1 MIMDVYGGNPTFNR
15 PVTNEIPFAASMV
28 TRTAACKTTSMI
40 VSILMIMIPKIL
52 HRTHDPKQVVEMCS
66 SAPFNASQAVHVWL
80 RFRWCI
86 AAEAASEH
94 TGRDIKRTDNQVT
107 TCRHLWFWS
116 MLITLHCWA
125 IWSLWLVVWYVH
137 RILTTVCPCEGKM
150 CRCCWPFAHSIW
162 FCIFSYYAMELV
174 RQRSESWAT
183 MGWGHGEVYLTGHV
197 KCSFSYFL
205 DLQSVHLFISS
216 CVEDLSLM
224 SRDSHKSYA
233 VYE

>member
-1 MIMDVYGGNPTFNR
+1 
-15 PVTNEIPFAASMV
+15 
-28 TRTAACKTTSMI
+28 
-40 VSILMIMIPKIL
+40 
-52 HRTHDPKQVVEMCS
+52 
-66 SAPFNASQAVHVWL
+66 
-80 RFRWCI
+80 
-86 AAEAASEH
+86 
-94 TGRDIKRTDNQVT
+94 
-107 TCRHLWFWS
+107 

-162 FCIFSYYAMELV
+162 FCIFSHYAMDLV
-174 RQRSESWAT
+174 WQRSESWAT

-205 DLQSVHLFISS
+205 DLQSVHLFTSS

-224 SRDSHKSYA
+224 MSGGFPQVLCSLWVSLCHRWTTNKMTKIRAALNFFPHPNLAWISHLIYLYKS
-233 VYE
+233 VC